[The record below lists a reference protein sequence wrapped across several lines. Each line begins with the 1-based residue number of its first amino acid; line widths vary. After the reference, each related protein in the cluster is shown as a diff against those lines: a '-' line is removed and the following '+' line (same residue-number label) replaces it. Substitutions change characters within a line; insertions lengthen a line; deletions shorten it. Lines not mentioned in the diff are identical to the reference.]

1 MAATTTSAN
10 PQPAQPLAAP
20 AAPPAEHPIWRLL
33 GKTRKHVLGMMSG
46 TSGDGLDCA
55 LTVIAGHGLQ
65 TRVLQVQ
72 SATLPYSAAQREFIA
87 ASAVSKRLG
96 LLEES
101 LGVELL
107 VRHGGRL
114 STLDLESGLMLAT
127 RRLSGHVPQTLREP
141 VTVQPGGYWLSTPAR
156 WIAGVSRVQ
165 RARVVGATAD
175 LPADGVVWSS
185 DASGDGLLLAE
196 PLFGVPAYGTM
207 AHSFIQA
214 HEDETLVFERFARA
228 RPEQVTLLLDTY
240 DTEAAAR
247 PLLS

>member
-1 MAATTTSAN
+1 MS
-10 PQPAQPLAAP
+10 LADRR
-20 AAPPAEHPIWRLL
+20 AE
-33 GKTRKHVLGMMSG
+33 
-46 TSGDGLDCA
+46 
-55 LTVIAGHGLQ
+55 
-65 TRVLQVQ
+65 
-72 SATLPYSAAQREFIA
+72 
-87 ASAVSKRLG
+87 
-96 LLEES
+96 
-101 LGVELL
+101 VELL

-196 PLFGVPAYGTM
+196 PLPEATVVTLWYTT
-207 AHSFIQA
+207 HYRLSST
-214 HEDETLVFERFARA
+214 EDEIPVQYQEAVA
-228 RPEQVTLLLDTY
+228 HY
-240 DTEAAAR
+240 AAAICCR
-247 PLLS
+247 TLASLAAGSTDSTIAADTVDWRSAAADWRRLAADYEARYYTAVGTTPDAGATGGTSASPPAAGVVVEWDTAGESGATPLLRRRGR